1 MGQIKNIKL
10 HIVTD
15 IKKVAKMNWYSGE
28 VGAAIQK
35 AIGEK
40 KVFIVFVKDE
50 SENSTKMEEMWNETD
65 VSETCTDDK
74 CVAISIT
81 KDLVPGQQFGAI
93 YPILVVPS
101 TYLIN
106 NQGIP
111 TDIVPGLV
119 EKEEFVKRLTDAI
132 EKTLSEA
139 PPAPQPAEEPTST
152 SVEEPGVTSED
163 VEMVES
169 AGASGEGLND

>member
-1 MGQIKNIKL
+1 
-10 HIVTD
+10 
-15 IKKVAKMNWYSGE
+15 MNWYSGE

-50 SENSTKMEEMWNETD
+50 GEDSKVMEEIWNEPEVTM
-65 VSETCTDDK
+65 VCTDDK
-74 CVAISIT
+74 CVAINIT
-81 KDLVPGQQFGAI
+81 AESVSGQQFGAI

-106 NQGIP
+106 NQGVP
-111 TDIVPGLV
+111 TDIVPGIA
-119 EKEEFVKRLTDAI
+119 EKEEFVKRISDAI
-132 EKTLSEA
+132 EKTLGEVPVSV
-139 PPAPQPAEEPTST
+139 ST
-152 SVEEPGVTSED
+152 D

-169 AGASGEGLND
+169 SATSLGEGASDDDLESDLTPLEVDQIAMLREKVSSALLKLILQS